1 MKKFKTLASVVLVM
15 MMILSMMVP
24 VMAGTITVPGDKD
37 DDGNDDLEAYTAYK
51 IFDVTKLMNADGKTV
66 DGYAYSI
73 KATDPWVTV
82 LQDEDQTWVTLTLSA
97 DGSEYVV
104 SATTSFTDEAAT
116 KAFAAYLNGN
126 IPATARVTELAEGSN
141 TVADGYYLIVSSLGS
156 ALALTTTDIPVTIT
170 EKNSYPTLTKAV
182 DDEDA
187 QIGDTV
193 TFTLTVTVPAT
204 VDKNMVIIDTYDNT
218 FEVDYD
224 SFVVKAGST
233 PLTENTDYT
242 IGAYYLDDDTDGFQ
256 LTLKPTANVIGKTV
270 TIKYEAELEKTASIG
285 DANTNKA
292 HLCYSNYKTP
302 EVTAKVYTMQYELTK
317 VTKVNGAD
325 VQISGAEFKLYTTAA
340 GGDAIKFV
348 YSKDSNGNEYYRVAD
363 STETTGT
370 TDTIKVGKATI
381 QGLDAKVTY
390 YLEETKAPAGYNML
404 TERHSFILSD
414 EDSERFNTSEK
425 IENQTGTEL
434 PSTGGIG
441 TTIFYC
447 VGGIMA
453 VGAFVLLITK
463 KRMNRG
469 M

>member
-1 MKKFKTLASVVLVM
+1 MKKFKTLASVVLAM

-37 DDGNDDLEAYTAYK
+37 DDNYPDLETYTAYK

-73 KATDPWVTV
+73 KATDSWVAV
-82 LQDEDQTWVTLTLSA
+82 LKAVAQTWVTLTLSA

-104 SATTSFTDEAAT
+104 SATTSFADEAAT
-116 KAFAAYLNGN
+116 KAFAAYLNAN
-126 IPATARVTELAEGSN
+126 IPEGATVTELEEGSN

-193 TFTLTVTVPAT
+193 TFTLTVNVPDTVNKVIEI
-204 VDKNMVIIDTYDNT
+204 VDSYEGK
-218 FEVDYD
+218 FSVDFD
-224 SFVVKAGST
+224 SLVVKAGST
-233 PLTENTDYT
+233 PLTEGTDYE
-242 IGAYYLDDDTDGFQ
+242 INAEGWAGNAFGLD
-256 LTLKPTANVIGKTV
+256 LKPTSNVVGKTV
-270 TIKYEAELEKTASIG
+270 TVEYRAELNKTANIDPYYG
-285 DANTNKA
+285 NKNSA
-292 HLCYSNYKTP
+292 YLYYSNYTTP
-302 EVTAKVYTMQYELTK
+302 NAEVMVYTVEYTLE
-317 VTKVNGAD
+317 KVNE
-325 VQISGAEFKLYTTAA
+325 VYEQISGAEFKLYTSAT
-340 GGDAIKFV
+340 GGEAIKFV
-348 YSKDSNGNEYYRVAD
+348 YSKDDDGNEYYRVAD

-404 TERHSFILSD
+404 TERHSFILSSD
-414 EDSERFNTSEK
+414 ETERTNMYEG
-425 IENQTGTEL
+425 IENHTGTEL